1 MCMQII
7 SNKEYKK
14 LKDIEIKYNELIG
27 QQVTVFASGRT
38 LRARL
43 MNLSKEELI
52 RIILD
57 LKSRYG
63 WLCKEYDKNICEKN
77 THAKIKSYLRLLK
90 EEEKTGAAMPSE
102 Y

>member
-1 MCMQII
+1 MQII

-14 LKDIEIKYNELIG
+14 LKDIENKYNELIG
-27 QQVTVFASGRT
+27 QQVTVFVGGRT

-43 MNLSKEELI
+43 INLSKEELI

-63 WLCKEYDKNICEKN
+63 WLCKEYDKNICQRN
-77 THAKIKSYLRLLK
+77 THDKIKNYLRLLK
-90 EEEKTGAAMPSE
+90 EEEKIGAAMPSE